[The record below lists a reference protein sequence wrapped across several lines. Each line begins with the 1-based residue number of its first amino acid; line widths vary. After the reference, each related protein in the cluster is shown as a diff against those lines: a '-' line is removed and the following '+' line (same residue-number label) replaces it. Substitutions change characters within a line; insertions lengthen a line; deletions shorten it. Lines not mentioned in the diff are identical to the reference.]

1 MLESSKSGKMKK
13 KKKNNNYSIKCDNGP
28 RLKAVGVVNYSFSHS
43 GTEFFM
49 SSLSILWCGISLS
62 NNRMGSVFSIYISF
76 DVNIC
81 LKIVFYANEWEYNL
95 TAVTV

>member
-1 MLESSKSGKMKK
+1 MILTKNYEELISQNRTNLLKKLLESSKSGKMKK

-49 SSLSILWCGISLS
+49 SSLSIL
-62 NNRMGSVFSIYISF
+62 
-76 DVNIC
+76 
-81 LKIVFYANEWEYNL
+81 
-95 TAVTV
+95 